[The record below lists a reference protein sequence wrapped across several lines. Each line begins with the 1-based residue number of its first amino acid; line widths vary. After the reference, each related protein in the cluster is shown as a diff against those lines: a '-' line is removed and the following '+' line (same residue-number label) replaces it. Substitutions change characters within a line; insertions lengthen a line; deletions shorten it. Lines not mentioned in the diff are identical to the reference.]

1 MQIKEALG
9 AVGAALGWAFIL
21 ASVPAYLFYWRV
33 SNEPGAGSAWGL
45 LITTI
50 LFLGAGGLL
59 LIGGNIYL
67 LFKKAWILLL
77 VTWVVCIALLVG
89 AVSLSPILLLFM
101 V

>member
-9 AVGAALGWAFIL
+9 AVGAALGWTFIL

-67 LFKKAWILLL
+67 EGRTRLSWLRGDYEVVTKKRNQVTL
-77 VTWVVCIALLVG
+77 VKRGGT
-89 AVSLSPILLLFM
+89 
-101 V
+101 